1 MDSDGAYFSEISEAE
16 CRALLEEI
24 EYGRIAWHA
33 SDGITIVPVNFRL
46 VDGHVVFHTSPTSSL
61 STLVEGV
68 EVAFQIDYIDEEV
81 ANGWSVLVRGTTGP
95 APRDAVP
102 SSWLAD
108 GRTLGIMITERGL
121 SGRAISGKKIGEH
134 HE

>member
-1 MDSDGAYFSEISEAE
+1 MGLPS
-16 CRALLEEI
+16 CL
-24 EYGRIAWHA
+24 
-33 SDGITIVPVNFRL
+33 NFRL

-68 EVAFQIDYIDEEV
+68 EVAFQVDYIDEEV